1 MSPQLK
7 RGLIIGGIVLGTL
20 VVCVIVAFAVVLPQM
35 RGGVAASY
43 APEYA
48 EEYGVG
54 GGYADEEFAAEA
66 PAAPMEEEALV
77 ERVAVPTMAAQDIT
91 GDQTVQPIER
101 LIIRNGSISMTVEDT
116 RAAKA
121 AIEQMVAG
129 MSAEG
134 AFVVSSNE
142 SASGVDTSPYINM
155 SIRVPATRFDEA
167 MDQLAALAVPG
178 TSPTISES
186 AQDVTEEYVDIQARV
201 ESLEAARDRLVELMR
216 SAQTT
221 EDLLMAEQQLTQ
233 REAEIEAL
241 KGRMRYLSE
250 SARLSRIDI
259 SLSPY
264 ILSQPVDTRWRP
276 AETVR
281 EAFNALVNSLRGFGD
296 FLIFFA
302 IAALPWLLLA
312 GLVIYAVVRVVIWRV
327 RIGQQRRAAANARV
341 GEES

>member
-1 MSPQLK
+1 MSPKLK

-54 GGYADEEFAAEA
+54 GGYAGAEFAAEA
-66 PAAPMEEEALV
+66 PAAPMEEEVLV
-77 ERVAVPTMAAQDIT
+77 ERVAVPTIAIQDVT
-91 GDQTVQPIER
+91 GDQAVQPIER

-142 SASGVDTSPYINM
+142 SASGVDTSPYM
-155 SIRVPATRFDEA
+155 SIRIPASRFDEV
-167 MDQLAALAVPG
+167 MDQLVTLAVPG

-201 ESLEAARDRLVELMR
+201 ESLEAARDRLVELIR

-250 SARLSRIDI
+250 SARLSHIDI

-312 GLVIYAVVRVVIWRV
+312 GLVIYAVVRLIIWRV
-327 RIGQQRRAAANARV
+327 RIGQQRWAASTQT